1 MKPVAVP
8 PSSAAGA
15 TETMSCTSS
24 AAYELK
30 LHMGTCAATVS
41 TRMIRRTCTQIQ
53 PTYAHAH
60 AHERARTH
68 THTYATAREAPCT
81 HLHSNASFVKF
92 ERRTTLFIPVVLLRV
107 VLEHPDAPAEC
118 SIVRD
123 ARHWRESARTQ
134 VRALVR
140 VLVSS
145 AVRQRQGTQRGW
157 TSQSCGAQAGAQD
170 TMITQVLTALAPV
183 RAGGAAQE

>member
-1 MKPVAVP
+1 MYLLGISAYYHD
-8 PSSAAGA
+8 SAACLIKDG
-15 TETMSCTSS
+15 EII
-24 AAYELK
+24 AAAQEERFTRK
-30 LHMGTCAATVS
+30 KHDAAFPHQS
-41 TRMIRRTCTQIQ
+41 IQ
-53 PTYAHAH
+53 YCL
-60 AHERARTH
+60 
-68 THTYATAREAPCT
+68 REANIDSDQINNVVFYEKP
-81 HLHSNASFVKF
+81 FVKF